1 MGVIFL
7 GVLGVLVASDS
18 FMVTLFNLI
27 IMENYQII
35 SKIGKGNF
43 GLVHL
48 VSRNSD
54 NKVGY
59 VAVNSRSDSL

>member
-1 MGVIFL
+1 
-7 GVLGVLVASDS
+7 
-18 FMVTLFNLI
+18 
-27 IMENYQII
+27 MENYQII

-54 NKVGY
+54 NKVGLF
-59 VAVNSRSDSL
+59 VITVIVIRIKTSQFGLGAELQIGPVP